1 MPVKIR
7 LSRHGRKAK
16 PFYHIVVAD
25 SRSPRDGRY
34 IELLGTYNP
43 HTKPATVELN
53 FERALT
59 WLQNGAQPTD
69 TARSI
74 LSNEG
79 VLLKNHLLKGITKG
93 ALTEETANA
102 KFEAWKQERT
112 SKVNNFLLKLKDASK
127 AEGKKRLEAEAAVN
141 QKRAEEIARKK
152 AEAEAKLVQEIN
164 EAASEN
170 QE

>member
-74 LSNEG
+74 LSTEG

-93 ALTEETANA
+93 ALTAETADS
-102 KFEAWKQERT
+102 KFEAWKQERS
-112 SKVNNFLLKLKDASK
+112 SKVNNYLVKLKDDAK
-127 AEGKKRLEAEAAVN
+127 AVGKKRLEAEAMVN
-141 QKRAEEIARKK
+141 QKRVDEMARKK

-164 EAASEN
+164 EAATEN
-170 QE
+170 QD